1 MNIVDVFANVSSASK
16 QDEKKTI
23 LKEFGN
29 DSLLTMIFNDT
40 YDKSVV
46 YNVTSKN
53 LKKYHSMNLAGDT
66 VVDVNTYKDFH
77 NLLAR
82 LSNRSISGN
91 EALGVVASFIQ
102 QFTREDADLLMKILD
117 RNLKIGVTLTQFNK
131 WFGQES
137 WKFEVPLAYLMEKV
151 KNVNPIDGTYYASHK
166 LDGCRL
172 LTKVDCDN
180 KEIKFY
186 SRSGKEYTTLS
197 NLKEPIFKIM
207 KGKKGVWAIDGECCY
222 LDENGVED
230 FQAIMKEITRK
241 NHTIVDPHYCV
252 FDMVTWEEFT
262 GEKKSKNFTD
272 RYEMLLN
279 LPKNENIIILEQ
291 ERITSQE
298 IFDKWAKKV
307 VDNDWE
313 GFMLRKDAPFKSGR
327 SKDLMKYKPY
337 DDAEYVVKDVI
348 NGKQTYAVAGEG
360 NQEFEGVKDLV
371 IEHKGCEV
379 HVGSGLSKEQR
390 LRWFEHPEEIIGKT
404 ITVKFLEET
413 QDQNGKWSL
422 RHPTLKFVYEDGRN
436 V

>member
-53 LKKYHSMNLAGDT
+53 LKKYHSMNLTGDT

-166 LDGCRL
+166 LDGC
-172 LTKVDCDN
+172 VDGDTIV
-180 KEIKFY
+180 EF
-186 SRSGKEYTTLS
+186 
-197 NLKEPIFKIM
+197 
-207 KGKKGVWAIDGECCY
+207 
-222 LDENGVED
+222 ENGL
-230 FQAIMKEITRK
+230 K
-241 NHTIVDPHYCV
+241 
-252 FDMVTWEEFT
+252 
-262 GEKKSKNFTD
+262 
-272 RYEMLLN
+272 
-279 LPKNENIIILEQ
+279 LPIRE
-291 ERITSQE
+291 
-298 IFDKWAKKV
+298 V
-307 VDNDWE
+307 VDNRMRGKIKSYDEKSNKIVYMNIEDWMHNVE
-313 GFMLRKDAPFKSGR
+313 
-327 SKDLMKYKPY
+327 
-337 DDAEYVVKDVI
+337 DVD
-348 NGKQTYAVAGEG
+348 NSQKQWYE
-360 NQEFEGVKDLV
+360 
-371 IEHKGCEV
+371 IE
-379 HVGSGLSKEQR
+379 L
-390 LRWFEHPEEIIGKT
+390 
-404 ITVKFLEET
+404 
-413 QDQNGKWSL
+413 
-422 RHPTLKFVYEDGRN
+422 EDGKILKITGNDSVYVKNKGFVRVDN
-436 V
+436 LCETDEIMVN

>member
-1 MNIVDVFANVSSASK
+1 
-16 QDEKKTI
+16 
-23 LKEFGN
+23 
-29 DSLLTMIFNDT
+29 
-40 YDKSVV
+40 
-46 YNVTSKN
+46 
-53 LKKYHSMNLAGDT
+53 
-66 VVDVNTYKDFH
+66 
-77 NLLAR
+77 
-82 LSNRSISGN
+82 
-91 EALGVVASFIQ
+91 
-102 QFTREDADLLMKILD
+102 
-117 RNLKIGVTLTQFNK
+117 
-131 WFGQES
+131 
-137 WKFEVPLAYLMEKV
+137 
-151 KNVNPIDGTYYASHK
+151 
-166 LDGCRL
+166 
-172 LTKVDCDN
+172 
-180 KEIKFY
+180 
-186 SRSGKEYTTLS
+186 
-197 NLKEPIFKIM
+197 
-207 KGKKGVWAIDGECCY
+207 
-222 LDENGVED
+222 
-230 FQAIMKEITRK
+230 
-241 NHTIVDPHYCV
+241 
-252 FDMVTWEEFT
+252 
-262 GEKKSKNFTD
+262 
-272 RYEMLLN
+272 MLLN

-291 ERITSQE
+291 ERITSHE
-298 IFDKWAKKV
+298 VFDKWAKKV